1 MRVTVL
7 AITAFCLASTAALA
21 CDDHTGTCEIE
32 DWKHTY
38 TSVVQALT
46 IEGVA
51 TCNTGTLRIRLYDGE
66 GDARKF
72 FGVET
77 TYIEGHIFKGIM
89 LQAEKPQALSI
100 KYSIQ
105 TGD

>member
-1 MRVTVL
+1 M
-7 AITAFCLASTAALA
+7 
-21 CDDHTGTCEIE
+21 
-32 DWKHTY
+32 
-38 TSVVQALT
+38 QALT

-51 TCNTGTLRIRLYDGE
+51 TCNTGTVRIRLYDGE

-89 LQAEKPQALSI
+89 LQAEMPQALSI